1 MQMKQRV
8 QSVAPL
14 LETLPTNTQS
24 VNEKRTIHYLH
35 LMGYEVIQ
43 HCDSGDGLHF
53 IDAALLPSATVP
65 CKIAIEMDSPPHFLY
80 EDFRLDKG
88 PNPATR

>member
-1 MQMKQRV
+1 MQLKQRV
-8 QSVAPL
+8 QTAAPL
-14 LETLPTNTQS
+14 YEIKQADTQS
-24 VNEKRTIHYLH
+24 VNEKRTIHYLR
-35 LMGYEVIQ
+35 LMGYEVIE

-65 CKIAIEMDSPPHFLY
+65 CKIAIEVDGTPHFLY